1 MEGCFLN
8 PAGYRFAGIHA
19 GLKKRKKD
27 MALIVSD
34 CMAETAAVFT
44 TNAVKAAPVIYD
56 MGVLKGGKA
65 QAVLVNSGNANA
77 CTGPGGLEDASRS
90 ASIAARCL
98 GIPESGVYVSS
109 TGVIGVPLDMEKM
122 EKGIELLTR
131 SLGEDALPAAEAIL
145 TTDTVMKLSSVR
157 LDIDGITVTVSGM
170 AKGSGMIHPDMAT
183 MLCFIVTDA
192 KIGHGVLQKLLGRG
206 ISDTFN
212 MISVDGDTST
222 NDSVIVLANGA
233 SGCAEI
239 EEGSA
244 ACEAFSSAFNQVLG
258 ELARQIVQDGEGA
271 SRFIEM
277 KVSGAATRADAA
289 LMARSVIS
297 SSLVKAAFFG
307 ADANWGRI
315 LCAMGYSGAAFDPS
329 LVDLAFTSAKGT
341 LKVLEGGVPLE
352 FDEDTAKTIL
362 LEKEVGVLADCH
374 QGDGEATAWG
384 CDLTYDYVKING
396 DYRS

>member
-244 ACEAFSSAFNQVLG
+244 ACVAFSSAFNQVLG
-258 ELARQIVQDGEGA
+258 ELARQIVKDGEGA

-277 KVSGAATRADAA
+277 KVSGAATKADAA

>member
-157 LDIDGITVTVSGM
+157 LGIDGITVTVSGM

-244 ACEAFSSAFNQVLG
+244 ACVAFSSAFNQVLG
-258 ELARQIVQDGEGA
+258 ELARQIVKDGEGA

-277 KVSGAATRADAA
+277 KVSGAATKADAA

>member
-77 CTGPGGLEDASRS
+77 CTGPGGLEDAFRS

-233 SGCAEI
+233 SGCDEI

-244 ACEAFSSAFNQVLG
+244 ACVAFSSAFNQVLG
-258 ELARQIVQDGEGA
+258 ELARQIVKDGEGA

>member
-244 ACEAFSSAFNQVLG
+244 ACVAFSSAFNQVLG
-258 ELARQIVQDGEGA
+258 ELARQIVKDGEGA

>member
-157 LDIDGITVTVSGM
+157 LGIDGITVTVSGM

-244 ACEAFSSAFNQVLG
+244 ACVAFSSAFNQVLG
-258 ELARQIVQDGEGA
+258 ELARQIVKDGEGA

-297 SSLVKAAFFG
+297 SSLV
-307 ADANWGRI
+307 
-315 LCAMGYSGAAFDPS
+315 LCCSGLHIFES
-329 LVDLAFTSAKGT
+329 SSN
-341 LKVLEGGVPLE
+341 
-352 FDEDTAKTIL
+352 I
-362 LEKEVGVLADCH
+362 
-374 QGDGEATAWG
+374 
-384 CDLTYDYVKING
+384 
-396 DYRS
+396 

>member
-258 ELARQIVQDGEGA
+258 ELARQIVKDGEGA

>member
-192 KIGHGVLQKLLGRG
+192 KVGHGVLQKLLGRG

-258 ELARQIVQDGEGA
+258 ELARQIVKDGEGA

-315 LCAMGYSGAAFDPS
+315 LCAMGYSGATFDPS

>member
-77 CTGPGGLEDASRS
+77 CTGPVGLEDASRS

-258 ELARQIVQDGEGA
+258 ELARQIVKDGEGA

>member
-244 ACEAFSSAFNQVLG
+244 ACVAFSSAFNQVLG
-258 ELARQIVQDGEGA
+258 ELARQIVKDGEGA

-277 KVSGAATRADAA
+277 KVTGAATRADAA

>member
-258 ELARQIVQDGEGA
+258 ELARQIVKDGEGA

-289 LMARSVIS
+289 LMAKSVIS

>member
-192 KIGHGVLQKLLGRG
+192 KIGHRVLQKLLGRG

-239 EEGSA
+239 KEGSA

-258 ELARQIVQDGEGA
+258 ELARQIVKDGEGA